1 MVEGACARV
10 WVKGI
15 GPKDGSLRLQC
26 FNFNAN
32 SGSHDRLHRCTVPG
46 VSCFTVHSTQNW
58 GAPLSDEFGGLACTL
73 RPWCFPCSF
82 VSTSELSPAVKPA
95 CEAPHPPVSEGAWE
109 MDAILEEQAQNARL
123 HFLRP
128 CSFRGCFLQINR
140 LWRLGQLFWTRHNHF
155 ILPVTT
161 VLPFPGGRG
170 RRARGGRLLS

>member
-15 GPKDGSLRLQC
+15 GPKDRSLRLQC

-32 SGSHDRLHRCTVPG
+32 SGSHDRLCRWTVPG

-95 CEAPHPPVSEGAWE
+95 CEAPHLQCLRALGRWTRSWRSKRRTHVSIFSGPVASW
-109 MDAILEEQAQNARL
+109 L
-123 HFLRP
+123 
-128 CSFRGCFLQINR
+128 FLQINR

-155 ILPVTT
+155 ILPVAT
-161 VLPFPGGRG
+161 VLPFPGGEVG
-170 RRARGGRLLS
+170 V